1 MQESAS
7 MHARPSE
14 PLYAPTFSERSRQD
28 FVLALKFLAN
38 GPMQERVRA
47 IPSTSG
53 LERTLAFRE
62 WAAVTHRSQTMMWE
76 AIEPTARRG
85 AERAAGELAAL
96 ENDPRR
102 HGSLELDPDL
112 PVPEPVA
119 SVEIH
124 RQPGGYVA
132 ESGAYDP
139 IAGMRYIG
147 SSLIYSA
154 GKGLDGA
161 ATDKRGQ
168 FLVDLVRA
176 RFPGLKPR
184 RILELGCG
192 IGVTTQ
198 PIAAAFADAEYH
210 ALDVAPG
217 LLRFAHLL
225 AERRG
230 IAVHFHQRDA
240 AATRFPAAHFDLVLS
255 NILFHETSA
264 EKLPQ
269 ILRECRRLLV
279 PGGAMLHVDV
289 ATRRDELP
297 HADRLMNDWQ
307 VRWNGEPFWRGFAAV
322 DIRASLVAAGFPQDS
337 TFADFV
343 GKPFGPGG
351 WHVFGARG

>member
-1 MQESAS
+1 MP
-7 MHARPSE
+7 ARPSE
-14 PLYAPTFSERSRQD
+14 PLYAPTFSEQSRQD

-38 GPMQERVRA
+38 GPMQDRVREEA
-47 IPSTSG
+47 ATAG

-62 WAAVTHRSQTMMWE
+62 WAAVTHRSQTMMWA

-85 AERAAGELAAL
+85 AERAAAELAAL
-96 ENDPRR
+96 ESDAKRR
-102 HGSLELDPDL
+102 GSLELDPGL
-112 PVPEPVA
+112 EVPEPIA

-132 ESGAYDP
+132 GSGRHDT

-154 GKGLDGA
+154 GKGLQGA

-176 RFPGLKPR
+176 RFPGLEPS

-198 PIAAAFADAEYH
+198 PIAAAFAGGEYH
-210 ALDVAPG
+210 AIDVAPG

-240 AATRFPAAHFDLVLS
+240 AATRFPPAHFDLILS

-269 ILRECRRLLV
+269 ILKECRRLLA
-279 PGGAMLHVDV
+279 PGGVMLHVDV
-289 ATRRDELP
+289 ATRREELP
-297 HADRLMNDWQ
+297 RADRLMNEWQ
-307 VRWNGEPFWRGFAAV
+307 VRWNGEPFWSGFATT
-322 DIRASLVAAGFPQDS
+322 DMRAALVAAGFPRES
-337 TFADFV
+337 IFADFI
-343 GKPFGPGG
+343 GKPYGPGG

>member
-1 MQESAS
+1 MQ
-7 MHARPSE
+7 ARPSE
-14 PLYAPTFSERSRQD
+14 PLYAPTFSEQSRQD

-38 GPMQERVRA
+38 GPMQDRVRA
-47 IPSTSG
+47 EPAAAG
-53 LERTLAFRE
+53 LERTQAFRE
-62 WAAVTHRSQTMMWE
+62 WAAVTHRSQTMMWQ

-85 AERAAGELAAL
+85 AERAAAELASL
-96 ENDPRR
+96 ESSPQRR
-102 HGSLELDPDL
+102 GSLELDPDL
-112 PVPEPVA
+112 DVPDPIA
-119 SVEIH
+119 SIEIH

-132 ESGAYDP
+132 EHGPHDT

-154 GKGLDGA
+154 GKGLHGA
-161 ATDKRGQ
+161 ASDQRGQ
-168 FLVDLVRA
+168 FLVDLLRE
-176 RFPGLKPR
+176 RFAALEPR

-198 PIAAAFADAEYH
+198 PIAATFSAAEYH
-210 ALDVAPG
+210 AIDVAPG

-240 AATRFPAAHFDLVLS
+240 AATRFPPAHFDLILS

-269 ILRECRRLLV
+269 ILKECRRLLA

-289 ATRRDELP
+289 ATRLEKLP
-297 HADRLMNDWQ
+297 PADRLMNAWQ
-307 VRWNGEPFWRGFAAV
+307 VRWNGEPFWSGFAAI
-322 DIRASLVAAGFPQDS
+322 DMRAALVAAGFPHES
-337 TFADFV
+337 TFAEFV
-343 GKPFGPGG
+343 GKAYGPGG

>member
-1 MQESAS
+1 

-14 PLYAPTFSERSRQD
+14 PLYAPTFSEQSRQD

-47 IPSTSG
+47 QGVTTG
-53 LERTLAFRE
+53 LERTIAFRE
-62 WAAVTHRSQTMMWE
+62 WAAVTHRSQTMMWQ

-85 AERAAGELAAL
+85 AERAALELAAL
-96 ENDPRR
+96 ETDPARR
-102 HGSLELDPDL
+102 GSLELDPDL
-112 PVPEPVA
+112 EVPDPIA

-132 ESGAYDP
+132 EHGRHDP

-154 GKGLDGA
+154 GKGLKGA
-161 ATDKRGQ
+161 ATDRRGQ
-168 FLVDLVRA
+168 FLVDLVRE
-176 RFPGLKPR
+176 RFPALKPHR
-184 RILELGCG
+184 VLEMGCG

-198 PIAAAFADAEYH
+198 PIAAAFPDAEYH
-210 ALDVAPG
+210 AVDVASG

-225 AERRG
+225 SERRG

-240 AATRFPAAHFDLVLS
+240 AATRFPAAHFDLIVS

-269 ILRECRRLLV
+269 ILKECRRLLA

-289 ATRRDELP
+289 ATRRESLP
-297 HADRLMNDWQ
+297 HADRLMSEWQ
-307 VRWNGEPFWRGFAAV
+307 VRWNGEPFWSGFAAI
-322 DIRASLVAAGFPQDS
+322 DMRAALVAAGFPRES

-343 GKPFGPGG
+343 GRPGPGG